1 MRGVREMCGELSRP
15 RDPDCAGQTSG
26 NFGGGKK
33 GGVSQKGVHFL
44 LLLPGNV
51 SHKGDFGEKG
61 AVGEGI
67 RQNPFYPSQKF
78 SSMSLS
84 RSSANRELAHA
95 NQGLEYFSGAE
106 GSNDSC
112 I

>member
-1 MRGVREMCGELSRP
+1 MCGELSRP

-51 SHKGDFGEKG
+51 SRKGDFGEKG
-61 AVGEGI
+61 AVGRVYGAGFPLKSG
-67 RQNPFYPSQKF
+67 RTPFTPPRNS
-78 SSMSLS
+78 
-84 RSSANRELAHA
+84 HP
-95 NQGLEYFSGAE
+95 
-106 GSNDSC
+106 
-112 I
+112 

>member
-51 SHKGDFGEKG
+51 SRKGDFGEKG
-61 AVGEGI
+61 AVGRVYGAGFPLKSG
-67 RQNPFYPSQKF
+67 RTPFTPPRNS
-78 SSMSLS
+78 
-84 RSSANRELAHA
+84 HP
-95 NQGLEYFSGAE
+95 
-106 GSNDSC
+106 
-112 I
+112 